1 MNPGENQSE
10 NPAATGEK
18 KLERGGKDVKISDID
33 LMVMR
38 RRVMIM
44 TKVMIKIDEK

>member
-1 MNPGENQSE
+1 M
-10 NPAATGEK
+10 
-18 KLERGGKDVKISDID
+18 ISDID

-44 TKVMIKIDEK
+44 TKVMIKIDENYPIGHANEAKKDENPERFP